1 MKLYLAL
8 LYVIFNS
15 FAKLSHFEVLFIN
28 CFALLATQLSDSIVS
43 ASTPELSAHFYLLHI
58 IHLAY
63 IRYSCF
69 LESSGDVTSTQIG
82 LMYSASYVPAFVFA
96 ILGGLF
102 AQKIGSRAM
111 VCYIITSS
119 LLFFIHLLDFDCPR
133 AL

>member
-1 MKLYLAL
+1 MNFT
-8 LYVIFNS
+8 VE
-15 FAKLSHFEVLFIN
+15 LSQQVMFIN

-43 ASTPELSAHFYLLHI
+43 ASTPELSASFSILTTI
-58 IHLAY
+58 FSFGAHL
-63 IRYSCF
+63 F

-111 VCYIITSS
+111 VWFLIFCTSYT
-119 LLFFIHLLDFDCPR
+119 
-133 AL
+133 